1 MVRRRLV
8 HQLQTIVLRSGVKRT
23 LILMPSRKSIA
34 ALILSL
40 TLLLA
45 FSCARLHAGAP
56 FTEVSMLANGI
67 WGGEHVILNVS
78 KSGAEVEFDCAHGQI
93 TQAIALDKHG
103 DFKATGTFTP
113 EHSGPVRRDEDTPP
127 TPATYAGHVE
137 GDSMNLTVTL
147 GKENI
152 GSFTLAL

>member
-1 MVRRRLV
+1 
-8 HQLQTIVLRSGVKRT
+8 
-23 LILMPSRKSIA
+23 MPSQKSIV
-34 ALILSL
+34 ALIFSPVR
-40 TLLLA
+40 LLA
-45 FSCARLHAGAP
+45 LSGALLQAAIP
-56 FTEVSMLANGI
+56 TASNHKDIASGT

-127 TPATYAGHVE
+127 TPATYAGHVD

-152 GSFTLAL
+152 GTFTLILGAHPN